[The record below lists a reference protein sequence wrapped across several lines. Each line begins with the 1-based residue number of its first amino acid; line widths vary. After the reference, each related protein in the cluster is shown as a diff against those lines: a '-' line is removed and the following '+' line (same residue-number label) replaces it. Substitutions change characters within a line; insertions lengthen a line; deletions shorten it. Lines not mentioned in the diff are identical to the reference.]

1 MIPLDEFDFSK
12 RPMIVAHRGSSG
24 LAPENTIAAL
34 RKGVGAG
41 ADMVEIDVQ
50 RTRDDQV
57 IVFHDHVLGRTT
69 NGVGRV
75 DARTLEEIQLLDAG
89 SWMGGE
95 YAGERVP
102 LLREALDFLRGKAY
116 VNIELKKWAEAT
128 GTTFLRT
135 VVDIVMETGMER
147 ETLLSSFDHELL
159 CAARDYCDRIPT
171 AIILHPDDRSLPSAT
186 ALSAGARA
194 IVLSRRQLTRR
205 VVEDARG
212 AHLPIGVYTINT
224 AEEAVWAAERGALA
238 LVTNHPEV
246 VVGAVTR
253 FAGTP

>member
-1 MIPLDEFDFSK
+1 MIALEEFDFSR
-12 RPMIVAHRGSSG
+12 RPMVVAHRGSSG

-34 RKGVGAG
+34 RKGVEAG

-50 RTRDDQV
+50 RTRDEQI

-75 DARTLEEIQLLDAG
+75 DARTLEEIRQLDAG

-102 LLREALDFLRGKAY
+102 LLNEALEFLHGKAY
-116 VNIELKKWAEAT
+116 VNIELKRWAESA
-128 GTTFLRT
+128 GTEFMQDVID
-135 VVDIVMETGMER
+135 VVVSMEMVGS
-147 ETLLSSFDHELL
+147 TLLSSFDHELL
-159 CAARDYCDRIPT
+159 RAARDYCDRIPT
-171 AIILHPDDRSLPSAT
+171 ALILHPDDRTLPSAN
-186 ALSAGARA
+186 AHSVGARA

-205 VVEDARG
+205 VVDDAR
-212 AHLPIGVYTINT
+212 AARLPVGVYTINS
-224 AEEAVWAAERGALA
+224 ADEAAWASERGASA
-238 LVTNHPEV
+238 LVTNYPEV

-253 FAGTP
+253 LAGMS